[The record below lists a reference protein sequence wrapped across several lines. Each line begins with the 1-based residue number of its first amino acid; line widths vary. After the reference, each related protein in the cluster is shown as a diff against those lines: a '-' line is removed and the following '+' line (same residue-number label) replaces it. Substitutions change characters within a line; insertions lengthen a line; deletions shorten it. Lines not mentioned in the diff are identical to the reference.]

1 MILKLLL
8 ICIILCSCTATRLT
22 ETDLYF
28 GQSKPGGGM
37 VSESEWKNFKE
48 NHIARV
54 FKEGST
60 IIDGTGSWHDLTTR
74 KLISEPVYVV
84 IYFYKKSKQKSLE
97 IDSLRNWYKNTFRQ
111 QSILRVDKK
120 VKAEF

>member
-1 MILKLLL
+1 MIFKLLL

-28 GQSKPGGGM
+28 GQSKPGGGV
-37 VSESEWKNFKE
+37 VSEREWKNFKE

-60 IIDGTGSWHDLTTR
+60 IIDGTG
-74 KLISEPVYVV
+74 
-84 IYFYKKSKQKSLE
+84 
-97 IDSLRNWYKNTFRQ
+97 NWYCRLPLFSTYLK
-111 QSILRVDKK
+111 
-120 VKAEF
+120 